1 MAMPKAFDDH
11 TDGMQAEGHKV
22 PTTQK
27 ALQINLD
34 ECKYGTF
41 VEIGAGQEVARQF
54 FQAGAAAGSVAKT
67 MSAYDMRV
75 SDAIYG
81 ETSTGRYV
89 SRERLETMLSR
100 EFDLLVERLEAS
112 RPKNSTFFTF
122 AATVAARS
130 YSGKGECHGW
140 LGVRLQLYPRAP
152 ASEIVLHV
160 RMLDNE
166 ARSQQQAL
174 GVLGVNLIYS
184 AFYDFRSPAKVIGSF
199 QDGLVEGRIEV
210 DLIHFSGPY
219 FEETDNRLMNLELI
233 RQGLCRAVLFNPDGE
248 VVVPRE
254 LLYKKNILAIRGTF
268 KPVTRVNVDMIE
280 CGLRQF
286 LELEQLNAEDVVV
299 LAEITMAALVSGNA
313 VDNADFLAR
322 CDLLTAL
329 GYTVLVS
336 DYLRYFRLR
345 AFFRRYT
352 RKQIGIVLG
361 VPNLREIFAE
371 HYYEGIEGGMLEAL
385 GKLFPDNT
393 RLYVYPAREAGG
405 SGELTTA
412 DNLHLGDELQP
423 LYEYLHR
430 SRKIVSLE
438 GADTDLLTIFSVEVL
453 KALRD
458 GQSGWEEKVPEVVAQ
473 IIRERR
479 LLGCRG

>member
-1 MAMPKAFDDH
+1 MRDHFEAMESVEQKL
-11 TDGMQAEGHKV
+11 
-22 PTTQK
+22 PTSQK

-54 FQAGAAAGSVAKT
+54 FQAGAAAGTVAKT
-67 MSAYDMRV
+67 MSAYDMQV

-81 ETSTGRYV
+81 ETASGRYV
-89 SRERLETMLSR
+89 SRERLETMLGR
-100 EFDLLVERLEAS
+100 EFDLLVERLESS
-112 RPKNSTFFTF
+112 RPKNTTFFSF

-160 RMLDNE
+160 RMLDKE

-174 GVLGVNLIYS
+174 GVLGVNLIHS
-184 AFYDFRSPAKVIGSF
+184 AFNDFRSPKKIIGSL
-199 QDGLVEGRIEV
+199 QDGLVDGRIEV

-233 RQGLCRAVLFNPDGE
+233 RQWLCRAILFNSHGE
-248 VVVPRE
+248 VVVPRD
-254 LLYKKNILAIRGTF
+254 LLYKKHVLAIRGTF

-286 LELEQLNAEDVVV
+286 LEVERLDPADVVV
-299 LAEITMAALVSGNA
+299 LAEITMAALVSGDE

-393 RLYVYPAREAGG
+393 RLYVYPAREARD
-405 SGELTTA
+405 SNELTTA
-412 DNLHLGDELQP
+412 DNIDLGDELQP
-423 LYEYLHR
+423 LYEYLHK
-430 SRKIVSLE
+430 SRKVVPLL
-438 GADTDLLTIFSVEVL
+438 GADTGLLDIFSVEVL
-453 KALRD
+453 RALRE
-458 GQSGWEEKVPEVVAQ
+458 GEAGWEEKVPETVAQ
-473 IIRERR
+473 LIRERR
-479 LLGCRG
+479 LLGYRD

>member
-1 MAMPKAFDDH
+1 MESADQKL
-11 TDGMQAEGHKV
+11 
-22 PTTQK
+22 PTSQK

-54 FQAGAAAGSVAKT
+54 FQAGAAAGTVAKT
-67 MSAYDMRV
+67 MSAYDMQV

-81 ETSTGRYV
+81 ETATGRYV
-89 SRERLETMLSR
+89 SRERLETMLTR
-100 EFDLLVERLEAS
+100 ELDLLVERLEDS
-112 RPKNSTFFTF
+112 RPKNTTFFCF

-130 YSGKGECHGW
+130 YSGGGECHGW
-140 LGVRLQLYPRAP
+140 LGVRLQLYPGAA

-160 RMLDNE
+160 RMLDKE

-184 AFYDFRSPAKVIGSF
+184 AFNDFRSPDKIIGAL
-199 QDGLVEGRIEV
+199 QDGLVDGRIEV

-233 RQGLCRAVLFNPDGE
+233 RQWLCRAVLFNSAGE
-248 VVVPRE
+248 VVVPRD

-268 KPVTRVNVDMIE
+268 KPVTLVNADMIE

-286 LELEQLNAEDVVV
+286 LEVEQLDDADTVV
-299 LAEITMAALVSGNA
+299 LAEITMAALVSGNE

-322 CDLLTAL
+322 VDLLTAL
-329 GYTVLVS
+329 GYTVLIS

-352 RKQIGIVLG
+352 AKQIGIVVG

-371 HYYEGIEGGMLEAL
+371 HYYEGLEGGMLEAL

-393 RLYVYPAREAGG
+393 RLYVYPAREGQDATA
-405 SGELTTA
+405 LTTA
-412 DNLHLGDELQP
+412 DNIQLGEELQP

-430 SRKIVSLE
+430 NRQVVALD
-438 GADTDLLTIFSVEVL
+438 GANTDLLDIYSVEVL
-453 KALRD
+453 SALRE
-458 GQSGWEEKVPEVVAQ
+458 GEPGWQQKVPDVVAEMIQ
-473 IIRERR
+473 QRR